1 MSRIAGLLTVAT
13 GIALALT
20 SAYALAVAAGAP
32 APDFSIADTQ
42 GKTVRLADYRGKYV
56 VLEWTNPECPF
67 VQRHYQSRNM
77 PGLQKDW
84 SSRGVVWVS
93 IDSSNRSSSEFKT
106 AAQLDAWMRAQGA
119 AQTEVLVD
127 AESATARLYG
137 AKTTPHMFVIDPE
150 GRIIYAGAID
160 DKPWASRGETPKA
173 KNYVRAALVA
183 ATSGAAVDPA
193 NTTPY
198 GCSIKY

>member
-1 MSRIAGLLTVAT
+1 MKSIASILTAT
-13 GIALALT
+13 A
-20 SAYALAVAAGAP
+20 AVAIGLASAHAFAVSAGQA
-32 APDFSIADTQ
+32 APDFSLADTH
-42 GKTVRLADYRGKYV
+42 GKTVRLAEYRGKYV

-67 VQRHYQSRNM
+67 VRRHYESKNM

-84 SSRGVVWVS
+84 STRGVVWVS

-106 AAQLDAWMRAQGA
+106 AEQLDAWMRTQGA
-119 AQTEVLVD
+119 APTEVLVD

-160 DKPWASRGETPKA
+160 DKPRASTSETSKS

-183 ATSGAAVDPA
+183 ATAGAAVDPA

>member
-1 MSRIAGLLTVAT
+1 MESIARVLSAAA
-13 GIALALT
+13 ALALGLA
-20 SAYALAVAAGAP
+20 SAHAVALSAGQA
-32 APDFSIADTQ
+32 APDSSLADTH
-42 GKTVRLADYRGKYV
+42 GKTVHLADYRGKYV

-67 VQRHYQSRNM
+67 VRRHYESKNM

-84 SSRGVVWVS
+84 STRGVVWVS

-106 AAQLDAWMRAQGA
+106 AAQLDAWMHTQGA

-150 GRIIYAGAID
+150 GRVIYAGAID
-160 DKPWASRGETPKA
+160 DRPWASASETPKS

>member
-1 MSRIAGLLTVAT
+1 MNRIAAMLSVAA
-13 GIALALT
+13 GVAFALAP
-20 SAYALAVAAGAP
+20 AYALAVSAGQA

-42 GKTVRLADYRGKYV
+42 GKTVSLADYRGKYV
-56 VLEWTNPECPF
+56 VLEWTNPDCPF
-67 VQRHYQSRNM
+67 VRRHYQSRNM
-77 PGLQKDW
+77 PELQKDW
-84 SSRGVVWVS
+84 SARGVVWVS

-106 AAQLDAWMRAQGA
+106 AAQLDAWMHSQGA

-127 AESATARLYG
+127 AESATAKLYG

-160 DKPWASRGETPKA
+160 DKPWASPAETSKA

-183 ATSGAAVDPA
+183 ATSGTAVDPA